1 MGEFVKK
8 LWHATKSRGEDIGLP
23 FLILGCLGILAQ
35 FILVLIGLRDE
46 SSLLG
51 VALGLISVGLGF
63 TAVGMGTKSDER
75 MKAMADLQFDEAL
88 GSLIDYSEQAQSW
101 QNMFYYARAALRLEP
116 WASEPMKRELKRALT
131 EVKQQAQK
139 DDKGLVSEIDRL
151 WCEYGIDKWSE

>member
-1 MGEFVKK
+1 MREFVKK
-8 LWHATKSRGEDIGLP
+8 LWHGIKNRGEDIGLP
-23 FLILGCLGILAQ
+23 FLILGCLGVLAQ
-35 FILVLIGLRDE
+35 FILVLISWRVE
-46 SSLLG
+46 TSLIG

-75 MKAMADLQFDEAL
+75 MKAVADLQFDEAL
-88 GSLIDYSEQAQSW
+88 SSLIDYSEPAQSW
-101 QNMFYYARAALRLEP
+101 KNMFYHARAALRLEP

-151 WCEYGIDKWSE
+151 WREYGVDKWSE